1 MSTGFNFIMQNSS
14 ATMVFLKIDKD
25 NNNCLDVEFITPNP
39 FLGQQYLIAPGGSV
53 QARLFRKDGH
63 GCDGR
68 QGIFQASPTF
78 IVGNDEVKCAFQQF
92 SFDSNGGI
100 GAVGTPPNFG
110 STLAQDGAGSDA
122 TWTISR

>member
-14 ATMVFLKIDKD
+14 ATMVFLNIDKD

-63 GCDGR
+63 GCDGH
-68 QGIFQASPTF
+68 QGVFQASPTF
-78 IVGNDEVKCAFQQF
+78 IVDNHEVKCAFQQF
-92 SFDSNGGI
+92 SFDFERRHWRGGN
-100 GAVGTPPNFG
+100 P
-110 STLAQDGAGSDA
+110 AQLRQHAGSG
-122 TWTISR
+122 RRR